1 MTTGGGTVLGI
12 AVVQSHGVTVWP
24 SLCQTITKSKRRVEG
39 LLRSAVAL
47 LFLIQIVNSMKNCSA
62 VVSKSVKVIFKCWCV
77 SVTISV
83 NWILK

>member
-1 MTTGGGTVLGI
+1 
-12 AVVQSHGVTVWP
+12 
-24 SLCQTITKSKRRVEG
+24 
-39 LLRSAVAL
+39 
-47 LFLIQIVNSMKNCSA
+47 VNSMKNCSA